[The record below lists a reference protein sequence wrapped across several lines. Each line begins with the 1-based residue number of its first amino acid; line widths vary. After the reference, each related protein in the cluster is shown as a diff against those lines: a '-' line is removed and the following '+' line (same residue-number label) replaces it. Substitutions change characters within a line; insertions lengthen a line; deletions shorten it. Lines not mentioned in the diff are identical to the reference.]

1 MSRRHTH
8 KNQTRTYA
16 GTGRAQDLWRRI
28 SEPKRVGVLLSTMVI
43 LLGFLYS
50 LTFSLASTETGST
63 VLSIIVTS
71 GGFPIHFVAIPE
83 KRSPSTDNNG
93 TLLTV
98 EVRTPGETTPLS
110 SSTITTSSGGTYSGL
125 TINLNPGTYDVTAK
139 GYSHLR
145 VKKSSVALSSGATVN
160 FTNGSANPLLS
171 GDVNGANGDNTVNG
185 IDLSLIVTGLTTYN
199 LRYDMN
205 RDTTVN
211 GIDLTNTVSNL
222 QQTGAS

>member
-1 MSRRHTH
+1 M
-8 KNQTRTYA
+8 
-16 GTGRAQDLWRRI
+16 GRAQDLWHRI
-28 SEPKRVGVLLSTMVI
+28 PEPKRVGVLLSTTVI

-63 VLSIIVTS
+63 VLSVVVTMGS
-71 GGFPIHFVAIPE
+71 FPIHLVAIPE
-83 KRSPSTDNNG
+83 KRSPSTGNNG

-98 EVRTPGETTPLS
+98 EVRTPGQTTPLS

-125 TINLNPGTYDVTAK
+125 TISLNPGTYDVTAK

-145 VKKSSVALSSGATVN
+145 VKKASVSLSTGVTID
-160 FTNGSANPLLS
+160 FTNVGASPLLS

-185 IDLSLIVTGLTTYN
+185 IDLSLMVTGLTTYN